1 MKSSLMPYKIWI
13 GLRPELVM
21 APFGA
26 ALATLVLY
34 LHLWAFPLLGFHTRS
49 QQPSVA
55 AAQTATPTR

>member
-21 APFGA
+21 APLGA

-34 LHLWAFPLLGFHTRS
+34 LHLWAFPLFGFHTRS
-49 QQPSVA
+49 QQPPAA
-55 AAQTATPTR
+55 AAQATAPTR